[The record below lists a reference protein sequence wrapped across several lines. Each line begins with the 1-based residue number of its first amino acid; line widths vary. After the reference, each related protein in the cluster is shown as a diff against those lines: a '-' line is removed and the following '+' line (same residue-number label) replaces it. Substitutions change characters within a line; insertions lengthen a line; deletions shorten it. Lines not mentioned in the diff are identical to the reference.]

1 MSMQITYYG
10 HSCFTLKCNGFPV
23 AIDPYRDYVPG
34 YRPLSI
40 EAYRTFCSH
49 NHDDHCWRAAVKLP
63 EVLFMDDPFTIPR
76 IKGYHDDVQGAKRG
90 PNTMHI
96 FMADGLKVAHLGDIG
111 CFPPEEDLEKLKGL
125 DACMVPVGGHYTIDA
140 KQAKELM
147 DILQPRV
154 IIPMHYRLGNLG
166 FAEIGTLDEFTSLY
180 APEEVTY
187 TGTNSFELTKDSPE
201 GVIVLQ
207 YQ

>member
-1 MSMQITYYG
+1 MSMKITYYG
-10 HSCFTLKCNGFPV
+10 HSCFTIECKGFPV
-23 AIDPYRDYVPG
+23 AIDPYCDSVPG

-49 NHDDHCWRAAVKLP
+49 QHADHCWIQAVKLP
-63 EVLFMDDPFTIPR
+63 AVFFKDDPFTIPR
-76 IKGYHDDVQGAKRG
+76 IQGFHDDVQGAKRG
-90 PNTMHI
+90 LNTMHI
-96 FMADGLKVAHLGDIG
+96 FIADGLKVAHLGDIG
-111 CFPPEEDLEKLKGL
+111 CMPPEEDLAKLKGL

-147 DILQPRV
+147 DVLQPRV
-154 IIPMHYRLGNLG
+154 IIPMHYRLGDLG
-166 FAEIGTLDEFTSLY
+166 FAEIGTLDAFTSLY
-180 APEEVTY
+180 APEEVTF
-187 TGTNSFELTKDSPE
+187 TGSDTFELTGDAPK